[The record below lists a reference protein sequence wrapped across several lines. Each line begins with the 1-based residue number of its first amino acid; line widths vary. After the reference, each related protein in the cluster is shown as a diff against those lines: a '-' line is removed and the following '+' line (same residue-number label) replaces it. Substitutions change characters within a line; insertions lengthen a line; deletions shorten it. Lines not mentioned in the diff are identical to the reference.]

1 MYKETFE
8 FLTNIQQNSSNFFKR
23 LKDSNEPFYR
33 KIVKVIF
40 FFNFMIPSALLC
52 VNPLMERLVY
62 PVSVICVLTWTYKPI
77 FVIFIFWIGLIFD
90 NALLGVLYHKW
101 PFFKKS
107 FDSFCYGEDIVFA
120 FFGNTGSA
128 ASRMTYKAAKG
139 FLTAGGV
146 IIAEHLV
153 ADSYGYAKAAL
164 KKAEN
169 PSIDF
174 GAEWDKHSENFRDYM
189 PAHAFT
195 KKK

>member
-1 MYKETFE
+1 ML
-8 FLTNIQQNSSNFFKR
+8 FLF
-23 LKDSNEPFYR
+23 
-33 KIVKVIF
+33 
-40 FFNFMIPSALLC
+40 
-52 VNPLMERLVY
+52 
-62 PVSVICVLTWTYKPI
+62 
-77 FVIFIFWIGLIFD
+77 FWIGLIFD
-90 NALLGVLYHKW
+90 NALLRVLYHKW

-120 FFGNTGSA
+120 FFGLTGSA

-174 GAEWDKHSENFRDYM
+174 GAEWGKHSENLREYM